1 MKKSQK
7 IHVRMLKVN
16 SKSEVGYCLLLLKL
30 QTICTST
37 SCVDKALM
45 AAQGFH
51 PEDFVWGD
59 GQNQNQY
66 NKICKMAGVKGFARQ
81 TSTITSIVDQTGLY

>member
-1 MKKSQK
+1 
-7 IHVRMLKVN
+7 
-16 SKSEVGYCLLLLKL
+16 
-30 QTICTST
+30 
-37 SCVDKALM
+37 M

-81 TSTITSIVDQTGLY
+81 TSTITSIVD

>member
-30 QTICTST
+30 
-37 SCVDKALM
+37 
-45 AAQGFH
+45 
-51 PEDFVWGD
+51 
-59 GQNQNQY
+59 
-66 NKICKMAGVKGFARQ
+66 
-81 TSTITSIVDQTGLY
+81 